1 MYKQG
6 EGGGLKNSDLAL
18 PEGSIAKRRGVKVM
32 MMTMRY
38 EGRKGVRELTKW
50 APPKPLTPNQV
61 AAPDSSVPWRSSARL
76 SLCFT
81 SYQCCFAAQRSFTF
95 LRK

>member
-32 MMTMRY
+32 MMVVMVTH
-38 EGRKGVRELTKW
+38 EGRKWVRELTK
-50 APPKPLTPNQV
+50 
-61 AAPDSSVPWRSSARL
+61 
-76 SLCFT
+76 
-81 SYQCCFAAQRSFTF
+81 
-95 LRK
+95 